1 MAKGGDTRGEA
12 GGGGARTSGGSRDG
26 GEKIIAL
33 NRKARHDF
41 FIDETVEAGLMLV
54 GPEVKSLR
62 EGKVNLRDSYA
73 RITRDNEAVL
83 IGVHISAY
91 GHARRDAPDPDR
103 TRKLLLH
110 RREIDR
116 LAGKTR
122 ERGFT
127 LVPTK
132 LYFKGGR
139 AKVEIGLA
147 RGKEQRDKREDL
159 KRAEHSREIDRA
171 MKSRNRR
178 RE

>member
-1 MAKGGDTRGEA
+1 MPRE
-12 GGGGARTSGGSRDG
+12 S
-26 GEKIIAL
+26 GEKLITV
-33 NRKARHDF
+33 NRKARHDY
-41 FIDETVEAGLMLV
+41 FIEETVEAGIMLL

-62 EGKVNLRDSYA
+62 DGKVNLKDSYA
-73 RITRDNEAVL
+73 KITKGGEAFLV
-83 IGVHISAY
+83 GVHITPY
-91 GHARRDAPDPDR
+91 GYAARDVADPDR
-103 TRKLLLH
+103 QRKLLLH

-132 LYFKGGR
+132 LYFKNGV

-147 RGKEQRDKREDL
+147 RGKEHHDKRQDL
-159 KRAEHSREIDRA
+159 KAAESKREIDRV

-178 RE
+178 